1 MRLILQS
8 GARQVRLSG
17 VSLCVTAII
26 LFVLFTYGESAVDG
40 FIAGIS
46 GAAPSSAR
54 GA

>member
-8 GARQVRLSG
+8 GARQVRLSS
-17 VSLCVTAII
+17 VSLCVTAVS

-46 GAAPSSAR
+46 GAPPSKAG